1 MASER
6 TIRRNQIAGLVAIIL
21 GAGGLA
27 ILPAFID
34 PYSLRIVT
42 GVLMWAGLACAWN
55 IVGGYAGYI
64 SFGHSAFFGIG
75 AYVTAI
81 LMQRGVGLPF
91 LVTLPLGVVAAILVA
106 AAIGGPTMRLRGAY
120 FAIATWAFAEMLMQL
135 ATILDITGGTGGLSL
150 PVYLNE
156 FFFYYTMF
164 VVALTTYI
172 GIWYLLEHT
181 RFGYRLKALRDHE
194 TAAEAMGIHTTRVKV
209 QAFALSA
216 GITSLF
222 GSIYAYWVTF
232 IDPRSVMGPEI
243 TDQMVVMVL
252 LGGLGTV
259 WGPAL
264 GATLLWLTNRYIW
277 SEFGDTTVYL
287 PILGLIIALVVL
299 FLPNGLISL
308 FPGGRRRGR
317 GVLSRLVRKL

>member
-6 TIRRNQIAGLVAIIL
+6 TIRSNLVVGLVAIVI

-27 ILPAFID
+27 VLPAFID

-91 LVTLPLGVVAAILVA
+91 LATLPLGVFAAILVA
-106 AAIGGPTMRLRGAY
+106 AAIGAPTMRLRGAY

-150 PVYLNE
+150 PVYLDE
-156 FFFYYTMF
+156 FFFYYTML

-172 GIWYLLEHT
+172 GIWYLLERT

-194 TAAEAMGIHTTRVKV
+194 PAAEAMGIHTTRVKV

-308 FPGGRRRGR
+308 FPGGRRGH
-317 GVLSRLVRKL
+317 GVLSRLIRKL

>member
-1 MASER
+1 MVSKLSRPQLASLLALF
-6 TIRRNQIAGLVAIIL
+6 AGMVV
-21 GAGGLA
+21 LA
-27 ILPAFID
+27 VLPAYID

-75 AYVTAI
+75 AYVTGI
-81 LMQRGVGLPF
+81 LMQRDLGIPF
-91 LVTLPLGVVAAILVA
+91 LATLPLGILVAVGVA

-120 FAIATWAFAEMLMQL
+120 FAIATWAFAEMLMQM
-135 ATILDITGGTGGLSL
+135 AIVLDITGGTAGLSL
-150 PVYLNE
+150 PAYLNE
-156 FFFYYTMF
+156 FFFYYTMLI
-164 VVALTTYI
+164 VALGVYLGT
-172 GIWYLLEHT
+172 WYLLERT

-194 TAAEAMGIHTTRVKV
+194 PAAEAMGIHTTRVKV

-264 GATLLWLTNRYIW
+264 GATVLWLINRYIW
-277 SEFGDTTVYL
+277 SELGDTAIYL
-287 PILGLIIALVVL
+287 PILGLIIALIVL

-308 FPGGRRRGR
+308 LPGGRRGHGLLGR
-317 GVLSRLVRKL
+317 LLRKL

>member
-1 MASER
+1 MASKR
-6 TIRRNQIAGLVAIIL
+6 SRHSLLAVVAVVAGT
-21 GAGGLA
+21 GALTA
-27 ILPAFID
+27 LPAFID

-75 AYVTAI
+75 AYVTGI
-81 LMQRGVGLPF
+81 LMQRDVGLPF
-91 LVTLPLGVVAAILVA
+91 MATLPLGILVAVAIA
-106 AAIGGPTMRLRGAY
+106 AAIGGPTLRLRGAY

-135 ATILDITGGTGGLSL
+135 ATVLEITGGTGGLSL
-150 PVYLNE
+150 PAYLNE
-156 FFFYYTMF
+156 FFFFYTMLGAAL
-164 VVALTTYI
+164 VVYL
-172 GIWYLLEHT
+172 GCWFLLERT

-194 TAAEAMGIHTTRVKV
+194 PAAEAVGIHTTRVKV

-264 GATLLWLTNRYIW
+264 GATVLWLTNRYIW
-277 SEFGDTTVYL
+277 SELGDTAIYL
-287 PILGLIIALVVL
+287 PILGLLIALVVL

-308 FPGGRRRGR
+308 LPGGQRGG
-317 GVLSRLVRKL
+317 GVLSRLWRKL

>member
-1 MASER
+1 MASKL
-6 TIRRNQIAGLVAIIL
+6 TLHPNQVM
-21 GAGGLA
+21 GLA
-27 ILPAFID
+27 SFVLGLGVLAVLPSFLD

-42 GVLMWAGLACAWN
+42 GVFMWAGLACAWN

-81 LMQRGVGLPF
+81 LMQRDVGFPF
-91 LVTLPLGVVAAILVA
+91 LATLPLGVIASILVA
-106 AAIGGPTMRLRGAY
+106 IAIGGPTMRLRGAY

-135 ATILDITGGTGGLSL
+135 ATVLDITGGTAGLSL
-150 PVYLNE
+150 PAYLNE
-156 FFFYYTMF
+156 FFFYYTMLIF
-164 VVALTTYI
+164 AVVIYI
-172 GIWYLLEHT
+172 GVWFLLEQT
-181 RFGYRLKALRDHE
+181 RFGFRLKALRDHE
-194 TAAEAMGIHTTRVKV
+194 PAAEAMGIHTTRVKV

-222 GSIYAYWVTF
+222 GSVYAYWVTF
-232 IDPRSVMGPEI
+232 IDPRSVMGPDI

-264 GATLLWLTNRYIW
+264 GATVLWLTNRYIW
-277 SEFGDTTVYL
+277 AEFGDTAIYL
-287 PILGLIIALVVL
+287 PMLGLIIALIVL

-308 FPGGRRRGR
+308 LPGGRRSHGL
-317 GVLSRLVRKL
+317 LSRLIRKF

>member
-1 MASER
+1 VASDPGDQR
-6 TIRRNQIAGLVAIIL
+6 GLLIRATAIVAGALV
-21 GAGGLA
+21 LA
-27 ILPAFID
+27 ALPAVLD
-34 PYSLRIVT
+34 AYSLRIAT
-42 GVLMWAGLACAWN
+42 GMLMWAGLACAWN

-81 LMQRGVGLPF
+81 LMQRGIGLHF
-91 LVTLPLGVVAAILVA
+91 LATLPLGIVAAVAVA

-120 FAIATWAFAEMLMQL
+120 FAIATWAFAEMMLQL
-135 ATILDITGGTGGLSL
+135 VTVLEITGGTAGLSL
-150 PVYLNE
+150 PAYLNE
-156 FFFYYTMF
+156 FFFYYTML
-164 VVALTTYI
+164 VAAAVSF
-172 GIWYLLEHT
+172 GGVWYLIERT

-194 TAAEAMGIHTTRVKV
+194 PAAEAMGIHTTRVKV
-209 QAFALSA
+209 QAFGLSA

-222 GSIYAYWVTF
+222 GSVYAYWVTF

-252 LGGLGTV
+252 LGGLGSI

-264 GATLLWLTNRYIW
+264 GGSLLWITNRYIW
-277 SEFGDTTVYL
+277 STFGDTVVYL
-287 PILGLIIALVVL
+287 PILGLVIALVVL

-308 FPGGRRRGR
+308 LPGGRRGR
-317 GVLSRLVRKL
+317 SVLSRLVRKL

>member
-1 MASER
+1 MVSER
-6 TIRRNQIAGLVAIIL
+6 RSPHPRRLVGAVVIAM
-21 GAGGLA
+21 GLA
-27 ILPAFID
+27 ALAALPTFID
-34 PYSLRIVT
+34 PYSLRMAT

-81 LMQRGVGLPF
+81 LMQRGLEVPF
-91 LVTLPLGVVAAILVA
+91 FVTLPLGVLVAIAVA

-135 ATILDITGGTGGLSL
+135 ATILEITGGTGGLSL
-150 PVYLNE
+150 PTYLNE
-156 FFFYYTMF
+156 FFFYYTMLG
-164 VVALTTYI
+164 VALTTYL
-172 GIWYLLEHT
+172 GVWYLLERT

-194 TAAEAMGIHTTRVKV
+194 PAAEAMGIHTTRVKV

-264 GATLLWLTNRYIW
+264 GATVLWLTNRYIW
-277 SEFGDTTVYL
+277 AAFGDTTIYL
-287 PILGLIIALVVL
+287 PILGLIIALIVL

-308 FPGGRRRGR
+308 LPGRRRDHG
-317 GVLSRLVRKL
+317 LLARLIRKL

>member
-6 TIRRNQIAGLVAIIL
+6 TIRPNLVAGLVAIII
-21 GAGGLA
+21 GAGALA
-27 ILPAFID
+27 VLPAFVD

-91 LVTLPLGVVAAILVA
+91 LATLPLGVFAAILVA
-106 AAIGGPTMRLRGAY
+106 AAIGAPTMRLRGAY

-150 PVYLNE
+150 PVYLDE
-156 FFFYYTMF
+156 FFFYYTML

-172 GIWYLLEHT
+172 GIWYLLERT

-194 TAAEAMGIHTTRVKV
+194 PAAEAMGIHTTRVKV

-308 FPGGRRRGR
+308 FPGGQRGH
-317 GVLSRLVRKL
+317 GVLSRLIRKL

>member
-6 TIRRNQIAGLVAIIL
+6 SGKRAL
-21 GAGGLA
+21 GMAALALGLA
-27 ILPAFID
+27 ALTALPAFID
-34 PYSLRIVT
+34 PYSLRIAT

-75 AYVTAI
+75 AYVTAM

-91 LVTLPLGVVAAILVA
+91 LVTIPFGIAAAVAVAAV
-106 AAIGGPTMRLRGAY
+106 IGGPTMRLRGAY

-135 ATILDITGGTGGLSL
+135 VTVLDVTGGTSGLSL
-150 PVYLNE
+150 PTFLNE
-156 FFFYYTMF
+156 FFFYYTML
-164 VVALTTYI
+164 VAAAVAYI
-172 GIWYLLEHT
+172 GVWYLIERT

-194 TAAEAMGIHTTRVKV
+194 PAAEAMGIHTTRVKV

-222 GSIYAYWVTF
+222 GSVYAYWVTF
-232 IDPRSVMGPEI
+232 IDPHSVMGPEI

-252 LGGLGTV
+252 LGGLGTI

-264 GATLLWLTNRYIW
+264 GASVLWITNRYIW
-277 SEFGDTTVYL
+277 STFGDTVIYL

-308 FPGGRRRGR
+308 LPGGRRGP
-317 GVLSRLVRKL
+317 GLLSRLLRKL

>member
-1 MASER
+1 MRGLTVRFAG
-6 TIRRNQIAGLVAIIL
+6 IAAGLVAL
-21 GAGGLA
+21 LM
-27 ILPAFID
+27 LPAFID
-34 PYSLRIVT
+34 PYSLRIAT
-42 GVLMWAGLACAWN
+42 GVMMWAGLACAWN

-75 AYVTAI
+75 AYVTAM
-81 LMQRGVGLPF
+81 LMQRGIGVPFLATLPF
-91 LVTLPLGVVAAILVA
+91 GIAAAMAVAV
-106 AAIGGPTMRLRGAY
+106 AIGGPTMRLRGAY

-135 ATILDITGGTGGLSL
+135 VTVLDVTGGTAGLTL
-150 PVYLNE
+150 PAYLNE
-156 FFFYYTMF
+156 FFFYYTMLAAAAISF
-164 VVALTTYI
+164 VGV
-172 GIWYLLEHT
+172 WYLIERT

-194 TAAEAMGIHTTRVKV
+194 PAAEAMGIHTIRVKV

-222 GSIYAYWVTF
+222 GSVYAYWVTF

-252 LGGLGTV
+252 LGGLGTI

-264 GATLLWLTNRYIW
+264 GGSLLWITNRYIW
-277 SEFGDTTVYL
+277 STFGDTVVYL

-308 FPGGRRRGR
+308 LPGGRRGW
-317 GVLSRLVRKL
+317 GLLTRLVRKL

>member
-1 MASER
+1 MVSKPS
-6 TIRRNQIAGLVAIIL
+6 RRRLVAT
-21 GAGGLA
+21 GLA
-27 ILPAFID
+27 LVAGTAVLTALPAFID

-75 AYVTAI
+75 AYVTGI
-81 LMQRGVGLPF
+81 LMQRGVGIPF
-91 LVTLPLGVVAAILVA
+91 LATLPLGILVAVGVA

-135 ATILDITGGTGGLSL
+135 ATVLDITGGTGGLSL
-150 PVYLNE
+150 PAYLNE
-156 FFFYYTMF
+156 FFFYYTML
-164 VVALTTYI
+164 VVALAVYL
-172 GIWYLLEHT
+172 GAWYLLERT

-194 TAAEAMGIHTTRVKV
+194 PAAEAVGIHTTRVKV

-264 GATLLWLTNRYIW
+264 GATVLWVTNRYIW
-277 SEFGDTTVYL
+277 SEFGDTAIYL
-287 PILGLIIALVVL
+287 PILGLIIALIVL

-308 FPGGRRRGR
+308 LPGGRRGH
-317 GVLSRLVRKL
+317 GVLTRLLRKL